1 MGLPAGSTTRAAT
14 AVLLSL
20 AMADGSNELELGVTD
35 TGDIEQ
41 LIAARNA
48 ARKAKNFA
56 EADRIRDLLKSRGI
70 ALDDRAGGVTEWK
83 RA

>member
-1 MGLPAGSTTRAAT
+1 MGLLQADPETWFKAGVSDA
-14 AVLLSL
+14 
-20 AMADGSNELELGVTD
+20 NE
-35 TGDIEQ
+35 IEN
-41 LIAARNA
+41 LIAERNA

-70 ALDDRAGGVTEWK
+70 ALDDRASGVTEWK